1 MIYRHIDI
9 PKQMFKLKSA
19 IDKGYSIRNTD
30 EQVRKDQ
37 EYERFVEKKKQEAEE
52 KSSGPNSP

>member
-1 MIYRHIDI
+1 
-9 PKQMFKLKSA
+9 MFKLKSA